1 MCWSKESS
9 LTGFILNII
18 FLFLHCNNPSQKFI
32 PIFFTVAL
40 TQLFDFLVYS
50 GYNKKIIGKLL
61 GIVFALQVFFIYQT
75 FDLPKIYRIIPTII
89 LFALYFTWEPYK
101 NYKKTTGPISW
112 DENNSSLM
120 LFLLW
125 ILIPILHLIINKKN
139 KKDII
144 FLITAT
150 ILLFVSNYFTF
161 GSVGKNWCMLG
172 IVLNI
177 LTLVF
182 YNRLK
187 LFDL

>member
-1 MCWSKESS
+1 M
-9 LTGFILNII
+9 
-18 FLFLHCNNPSQKFI
+18 
-32 PIFFTVAL
+32 

-50 GYNKKIIGKLL
+50 DYNKKIIGKLL
-61 GIVFALQVFFIYQT
+61 GIVFGLQLFFIYQT
-75 FDLPKIYRIIPTII
+75 FDLPKIYSIIPTII

-112 DENNSSLM
+112 DEGISILM

-182 YNRLK
+182 YNKLK
-187 LFDL
+187 LLDFQMKI